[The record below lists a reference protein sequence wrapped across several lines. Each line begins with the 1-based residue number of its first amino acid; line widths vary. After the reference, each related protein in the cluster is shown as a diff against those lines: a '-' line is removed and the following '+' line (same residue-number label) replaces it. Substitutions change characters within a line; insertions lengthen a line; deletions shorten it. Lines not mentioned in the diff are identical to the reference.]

1 MPTGAPPDA
10 DGPVHAGTLPAGR
23 YAIFLHV
30 GPYSHAEVDDL
41 SDARSRLA
49 AWAEREGIALESSA
63 TARGTAF
70 HASLERYLTDASR
83 EPDWSR
89 WETELSHLIDEPLTA
104 ATVFRRMSLTAEAK
118 REIVAKHGRGDA
130 DTGST
135 EVQVALLTA
144 RINELTEHLRE
155 HKKDHHSRR
164 GLLMLVGKRRRL
176 LKYLQ
181 KSDIDRYRSLI
192 QELGLRR

>member
-1 MPTGAPPDA
+1 
-10 DGPVHAGTLPAGR
+10 LGR
-23 YAIFLHV
+23 LVPQASSHKV
-30 GPYSHAEVDDL
+30 GSTRRRHRDL
-41 SDARSRLA
+41 LLRFS
-49 AWAEREGIALESSA
+49 
-63 TARGTAF
+63 
-70 HASLERYLTDASR
+70 
-83 EPDWSR
+83 P
-89 WETELSHLIDEPLTA
+89 
-104 ATVFRRMSLTAEAK
+104 MSLTANRK
-118 REIVAKHGRGDA
+118 REIISQHGRGDA

-181 KSDIDRYRSLI
+181 SSDIDRYRALI
-192 QELGLRR
+192 AELGLRR

>member
-1 MPTGAPPDA
+1 MT
-10 DGPVHAGTLPAGR
+10 
-23 YAIFLHV
+23 
-30 GPYSHAEVDDL
+30 
-41 SDARSRLA
+41 
-49 AWAEREGIALESSA
+49 
-63 TARGTAF
+63 
-70 HASLERYLTDASR
+70 
-83 EPDWSR
+83 
-89 WETELSHLIDEPLTA
+89 LTA
-104 ATVFRRMSLTAEAK
+104 DRK
-118 REIVAKHGRGDA
+118 REIVAKHGRGDG

-155 HKKDHHSRR
+155 HRKDHHSRR

-181 KSDIDRYRSLI
+181 ASDIDRYRALI